1 MAEWEE
7 KGFPQ
12 QKADEW
18 WHKPNEEEK
27 KRMMKMMT
35 GVSLR
40 KDL

>member
-7 KGFPQ
+7 KCFPQ

-18 WHKPNEEEK
+18 WRKPNEEEK

-35 GVSLR
+35 GASLR